1 MKASLN
7 ESEVIGSQSSKEQKI
22 WPVKK
27 HLPCY
32 SDTLHC
38 RNIYLQ
44 QGKFSQSIQLK
55 KKKKSSSKLLGTYLT
70 KIYLLAIE
78 FFSNHYLILIA
89 CLFHQ
94 FNPAPK
100 VMYKNRSS
108 LCLQRSE
115 QSLYISCASLPLYQ
129 SSSPIPIKPKQHV
142 VSQLLVK
149 PQRRGSDVTALKLT
163 IKGPFLPRTE
173 LFLPLC
179 PATCKAQGF
188 LESNGISK
196 D

>member
-27 HLPCY
+27 HLPRY

-44 QGKFSQSIQLK
+44 QGKFSQSSQL

-89 CLFHQ
+89 CLFH
-94 FNPAPK
+94 
-100 VMYKNRSS
+100 
-108 LCLQRSE
+108 
-115 QSLYISCASLPLYQ
+115 
-129 SSSPIPIKPKQHV
+129 
-142 VSQLLVK
+142 
-149 PQRRGSDVTALKLT
+149 
-163 IKGPFLPRTE
+163 
-173 LFLPLC
+173 
-179 PATCKAQGF
+179 
-188 LESNGISK
+188 
-196 D
+196 

>member
-27 HLPCY
+27 HLPRY

-44 QGKFSQSIQLK
+44 QGKFSQSSQL

-89 CLFHQ
+89 CPFISSIQPQKWCIKTGALC
-94 FNPAPK
+94 
-100 VMYKNRSS
+100 VYKEVSS
-108 LCLQRSE
+108 LF
-115 QSLYISCASLPLYQ
+115 ISPVPLFLFTSLPLLSQ
-129 SSSPIPIKPKQHV
+129 SNQNSTWRRSC
-142 VSQLLVK
+142 SWN
-149 PQRRGSDVTALKLT
+149 QRRGSDVTALRLT

-179 PATCKAQGF
+179 PATCKA
-188 LESNGISK
+188 
-196 D
+196 